1 VSRELVLSCRRDT
14 VRLGR
19 RIASVLRP
27 GDLVLLIG
35 PLGSGKTFLARAVA
49 RALGVRQGVTVASP
63 TFAIVH
69 EYATAR
75 GELLHADLYRL
86 QGEEAGTGA
95 LPLAD
100 AIGRLGL
107 RERRGEG
114 AILLAEWAEAGKGAL
129 GDAPELAVTLRALGP
144 SARAAT
150 LEGTRAIEVG

>member
-1 VSRELVLSCRRDT
+1 VSRERVLSSRRDT

-27 GDLVLLIG
+27 GDLVLLNG

-49 RALGVRQGVTVASP
+49 RALGVREGVAIPSP

-69 EYATAR
+69 EYATDR

-86 QGEEAGTGA
+86 QGEEAGAGA
-95 LPLAD
+95 MPLAD

-107 RERRGEG
+107 RERRAEG
-114 AILLAEWAEAGKGAL
+114 AVLLAEWAEAGADAL
-129 GDAPELAVTLRALGP
+129 GAAPELVVTLRILGP

-150 LEGTRAIEVG
+150 VGGTRAMEVA